1 MHLPLRRS
9 SPPRSTPA
17 SARLRVAHVITDLDC
32 GGAETMLYKIV
43 AATQAYGLTHSI
55 ASLIDGGVFASRL
68 TSDGVSVTSMG
79 MHPGKPDLRAVP
91 RLIHWLRR
99 ERPDVVQSWMYH
111 ADLLAGMAALAAGR
125 VPVVWGIRQA
135 DVDPRTAKTFT
146 RWTRST
152 CARLSGVLADRVVCC
167 AESARRSH
175 AAIGYRADRMIV
187 IPNGF
192 DLAKFVRDASAGARI
207 RHELSI
213 PDEGPVVGLLARF
226 HPDKDHANFLA
237 AARLIARASPRAT
250 FVLAGDGVEWSNA
263 ALVSQI
269 GDLRNIRLLGRRSD
283 VTSLLSCMDVMAL
296 SSRSEAFPNVLGEAM
311 SCGVPCVAT
320 DCGDSREII
329 GATGRV
335 VPPRDPAALADG
347 ILELLALAPSERAA
361 MGIAA
366 TARVRERY
374 DIRVV
379 ARQYADLYREV
390 SHRGV
395 REIAPGVIS
404 LAGERPR
411 DEG

>member
-1 MHLPLRRS
+1 LH
-9 SPPRSTPA
+9 
-17 SARLRVAHVITDLDC
+17 VAHVITDLDC

-43 AATQAYGLTHSI
+43 TATRAHGLTHSI
-55 ASLIDGGVFASRL
+55 ASLIGGGVFASML
-68 TSDGVSVTSMG
+68 TSDGIPVTSMG

-91 RLIHWLRR
+91 RLIRWLRR
-99 ERPDVVQSWMYH
+99 EQPDVVQSWMYH

-125 VPVVWGIRQA
+125 MPVVWGIRQA
-135 DVDPRTAKTFT
+135 DVDPRTAKTLT

-175 AAIGYRADRMIV
+175 AGIGYRADRMIV

-192 DLAKFVRDASAGARI
+192 DLARFVRDTDAGARI

-213 PDEGPVVGLLARF
+213 PDDAPVVGLIARF

-237 AARLIARASPRAT
+237 AARMVARATRAT
-250 FVLAGDGVEWSNA
+250 FVLAGDGVESSNA
-263 ALVSQI
+263 ALVAEI

-283 VTSLLSCMDVMAL
+283 VTSLLSGMDIMAL

-335 VPPRDPAALADG
+335 VPPGDPAALADA

-361 MGIAA
+361 LGVAA

-374 DIRVV
+374 DLRVV

-390 SHRGV
+390 SHRGA
-395 REIAPGVIS
+395 REVAPGVIP
-404 LAGERPR
+404 LARERSR
-411 DEG
+411 DEARTGAAPPAP